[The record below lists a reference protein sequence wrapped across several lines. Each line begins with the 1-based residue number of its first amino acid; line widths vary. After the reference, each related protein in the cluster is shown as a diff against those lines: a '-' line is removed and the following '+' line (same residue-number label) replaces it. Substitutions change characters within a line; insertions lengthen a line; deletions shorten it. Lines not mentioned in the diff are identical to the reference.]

1 MTSAK
6 ATAIRNEIRRL
17 QKEVSEFRARR
28 RELLVDDQSGSLSSG
43 GGSRSYTNWTP
54 EKLDAAIAKDL
65 SDIAKL
71 KRALAGRPALRIGH
85 AKVRRI

>member
-17 QKEVSEFRARR
+17 QKEVADLRARR
-28 RELLVDDQSGSLSSG
+28 SAILTGAASASLSAG

-54 EKLDAAIAKDL
+54 QKLDAAIAKDL

-71 KRALAGRPALRIGH
+71 KNALAGRSALRIGH